1 MIDTHE
7 RYAPATVVLVVSVW
21 LGLWAILLLVSPYS
35 TLLSLA
41 LKVSLWGI
49 PSYVFARLAS
59 RAQPAEFLRLVTPPR
74 GRWIWMAA
82 VFLTGYAAVTGGGSV
97 RLHLPSLSFVVS
109 AVLVSPLVEEVAFRG
124 MILQSL
130 MRGTPFWV
138 SNSVTAVL
146 FLLYHLPLWVARGHG
161 ASVLG
166 SLWILLFALFL
177 GICLR
182 RTRSLWTCIA
192 IHATQNLVFGVMLT
206 VR

>member
-59 RAQPAEFLRLVTPPR
+59 RAQPAEFLRLATPPR

-82 VFLTGYAAVTGGGSV
+82 VFLTGHAAVIGGGSV
-97 RLHLPSLSFVVS
+97 RLPPSFVVVRRVGRTGL
-109 AVLVSPLVEEVAFRG
+109 A
-124 MILQSL
+124 
-130 MRGTPFWV
+130 
-138 SNSVTAVL
+138 
-146 FLLYHLPLWVARGHG
+146 AR
-161 ASVLG
+161 
-166 SLWILLFALFL
+166 
-177 GICLR
+177 
-182 RTRSLWTCIA
+182 
-192 IHATQNLVFGVMLT
+192 
-206 VR
+206 